1 LNFDEYF
8 VSLSLKNLCL
18 QLHPKPMKATKITWQ
33 QEPRIRVDFTYD
45 PVKVQQIKTISG
57 ARWSNNFKVWHIP
70 YTKEA
75 FNQLKKLFPDVE
87 IKLSKE
93 NNQEEKQLEVV
104 KNPPTLKLVLPSEKI
119 IEKKKQDFGHSAI
132 EIAVSAKQISV
143 KMPKNDTDV
152 QFIRSFR
159 FFRWNKS
166 GFCWII
172 PNYKDN
178 LEKIKTYF
186 GERKVILTDNSASQ
200 LNVNSTS
207 AQQPTVEQ
215 NELFVKNVSF
225 KQLKVYFVYDK
236 SIALQVKRLP
246 LCSWNS
252 DEKCWQLPYSEK
264 FLNELKTLAMEN
276 ALSFTYQ
283 DEAKQQIKPRK
294 SRYDIVNY
302 RTCPPE
308 MVEKLKEL
316 RYSKHTIASYSDLF
330 EEFLNYYENIE
341 PEAITETMIVE
352 FLRYLVN
359 ERRVSTSYQNQSINA
374 IKFYYERVLGGIRKI
389 YLIDRPREEMYLP
402 EVLSE
407 EEVKAILDATE
418 NLKHKAILMTIYSAG
433 LRISEAINLKIKD
446 IDSQRMQIRVE
457 QGKGK
462 KDRYTL
468 LGKKTLEVLRKY
480 FVEYKPK
487 VFIFEG
493 SDGGCYSSRSIQK
506 ILKNAVIKAQIKKRI
521 TVHSLRHSFATHLLE
536 AGTDLRYIQSLLGH
550 SSSKTTE
557 IYTHITTKGFDQ
569 IVSPLDR
576 MEINM

>member
-1 LNFDEYF
+1 
-8 VSLSLKNLCL
+8 
-18 QLHPKPMKATKITWQ
+18 MKATKITLQ
-33 QEPRIRVDFTYD
+33 QELRIRVDFPYD
-45 PVKVQQIKTISG
+45 SLKVQQIKTIPD
-57 ARWSNNFKVWHIP
+57 ARWSNSLKAWHIP

-75 FNQLKKLFPDVE
+75 FNLLKRLFPQVE
-87 IKLSKE
+87 IETKEDSSKSE
-93 NNQEEKQLEVV
+93 HQSDVPIYPLR
-104 KNPPTLKLVLPSEKI
+104 LKLVLSSEKTA
-119 IEKKKQDFGHSAI
+119 EKKKQDFGHSPI
-132 EIAVSAKQISV
+132 EITVSAKQISV

-159 FFRWNKS
+159 YFRWNKS

-178 LEKIKTYF
+178 LEKIKSYF
-186 GERKVILTDNSASQ
+186 GERKVNLTDHSASQ
-200 LNVNSTS
+200 LNISSV
-207 AQQPTVEQ
+207 AHEQPVFGQ
-215 NELFVKNVSF
+215 NELFVKNVSH
-225 KQLKVYFVYDK
+225 KQLKIYFVYDK
-236 SIALQVKRLP
+236 TIAAQVKHVP
-246 LCSWNS
+246 LCNWNP
-252 DEKCWQLPYSEK
+252 DERCWQLPYSDK
-264 FLNELKTLAMEN
+264 FLNELKTLALEN

-283 DEAKQQIKPRK
+283 DEQKQQIKPRK
-294 SRYDIVNY
+294 SRYDIDNY
-302 RTCPPE
+302 RTCPTE
-308 MVEKLKEL
+308 MIEKLKEL

-330 EEFLNYYENIE
+330 EEFLNYYENVE
-341 PEAITETMIVE
+341 PEAITETMIIE

-493 SDGGCYSSRSIQK
+493 SDGGSYSSRSIQK
-506 ILKNAVIKAQIKKRI
+506 ILKQAVIKAQIKKRI
-521 TVHSLRHSFATHLLE
+521 TVHSLRHSFARHLLE

-557 IYTHITTKGFDQ
+557 LYTHITTKGFDQ
-569 IVSPLDR
+569 IVSPLDKL
-576 MEINM
+576 EINM

>member
-1 LNFDEYF
+1 
-8 VSLSLKNLCL
+8 
-18 QLHPKPMKATKITWQ
+18 MKATKITWQ
-33 QEPRIRVDFTYD
+33 QELRIRVDFTYD

-57 ARWSNNFKVWHIP
+57 ARWSNNFKAWHIP

-87 IKLSKE
+87 IEVSKE
-93 NNQEEKQLEVV
+93 NHQIEKRPEIA
-104 KNPPTLKLVLPSEKI
+104 KNPPTLKLVLPSEKTT
-119 IEKKKQDFGHSAI
+119 EKKKQHFDHSAI
-132 EIAVSAKQISV
+132 EITVSAKQISV

-152 QFIRSFR
+152 QFIRSFMY
-159 FFRWNKS
+159 FRWNKS

-186 GERKVILTDNSASQ
+186 GERKIILTDNSASQ

-207 AQQPTVEQ
+207 SQQPVFEQ
-215 NELFVKNVSF
+215 NELFVKNVSH

-246 LCSWNS
+246 LCGWNP

-264 FLNELKTLAMEN
+264 FLNDLKTLAMEN

-302 RTCPPE
+302 RTCPTE

-316 RYSKHTIASYSDLF
+316 RYSKHTIASYGDLF
-330 EEFLNYYENIE
+330 EEFLNYYESIE
-341 PEAITETMIVE
+341 PEAITETMIIE

-433 LRISEAINLKIKD
+433 LRISEVINLKIKD

-480 FVEYKPK
+480 FQLYKPRIY
-487 VFIFEG
+487 IFEG
-493 SDGGCYSSRSIQK
+493 MDGQQYSKSSITQ
-506 ILKNAVIKAQIKKRI
+506 ILKASVLKAGIKKRVS
-521 TVHSLRHSFATHLLE
+521 VHTLRHSFATHLLE
-536 AGTDLRYIQSLLGH
+536 GGVNLRYIQSLLGH
-550 SSSKTTE
+550 GSSKTTE

-569 IVSPLDR
+569 IVNPLDKF
-576 MEINM
+576 ET

>member
-1 LNFDEYF
+1 
-8 VSLSLKNLCL
+8 
-18 QLHPKPMKATKITWQ
+18 MKATKITWQ

-45 PVKVQQIKTISG
+45 PVKVQQIKTIPN
-57 ARWSNNFKVWHIP
+57 ARWSNSFKAWHIP
-70 YTKEA
+70 YSKEA

-87 IKLSKE
+87 IEVNKE
-93 NNQEEKQLEVV
+93 AHQTDMQPEAIN
-104 KNPPTLKLVLPSEKI
+104 NPPRLKLVLPSEKTT
-119 IEKKKQDFGHSAI
+119 EKKKQDLDSSAI
-132 EIAVSAKQISV
+132 EITVSAKQISV

-178 LEKIKTYF
+178 FEKIKTYF
-186 GERKVILTDNSASQ
+186 GERKIILTDNSASQ

-207 AQQPTVEQ
+207 AQQPTFEH
-215 NELFVKNVSF
+215 NELFVKNVSH

-246 LCSWNS
+246 LCGWNP

-302 RTCPPE
+302 RTCPTE

-330 EEFLNYYENIE
+330 EEFLNYYESIE
-341 PEAITETMIVE
+341 PEAITETMIIE

-433 LRISEAINLKIKD
+433 LRISEVINLKIKD

-480 FVEYKPK
+480 FQLYKPRI
-487 VFIFEG
+487 FIFEG
-493 SDGGCYSSRSIQK
+493 AEGKEYSKSSISQ
-506 ILKNAVIKAQIKKRI
+506 ILKASVLKAGIKKRVS
-521 TVHSLRHSFATHLLE
+521 VHTLRHSFATHLLE
-536 AGTDLRYIQSLLGH
+536 GGVNLRYIQSLLGH
-550 SSSKTTE
+550 GSSKTTE

-569 IVSPLDR
+569 IINPLDKF
-576 MEINM
+576 ET

>member
-1 LNFDEYF
+1 
-8 VSLSLKNLCL
+8 
-18 QLHPKPMKATKITWQ
+18 MKATKITLQ
-33 QEPRIRVDFTYD
+33 QELRIRVDFPYD
-45 PVKVQQIKTISG
+45 SLKVQQIKTIPD
-57 ARWSNNFKVWHIP
+57 ARWSTSLKAWHIP
-70 YTKEA
+70 YTTEA
-75 FNQLKKLFPDVE
+75 FNLLKRIFPQVE
-87 IKLSKE
+87 IETKKDSCQTE
-93 NNQEEKQLEVV
+93 HPAEVPNNL
-104 KNPPTLKLVLPSEKI
+104 PRLKLVLPSEKTA
-119 IEKKKQDFGHSAI
+119 EKMKQDFYKSAI
-132 EIAVSAKQISV
+132 EIAVSNKQISV
-143 KMPKNDTDV
+143 KMPKNDIDV

-159 FFRWNKS
+159 YFKWNKS

-178 LEKIKTYF
+178 LEKIMTYF
-186 GERKVILTDNSASQ
+186 GERKVNLTNNTAIQ
-200 LNVNSTS
+200 LSDSSSTKT
-207 AQQPTVEQ
+207 QPVFGL
-215 NELFVKNVSF
+215 NELLVINVSH
-225 KQLKVYFVYDK
+225 KQLKIYFVYDK
-236 SIALQVKRLP
+236 VIAMQVKRLP
-246 LCSWNS
+246 LCSWNP

-264 FLNELKTLAMEN
+264 FLNELKTLALEN

-283 DEAKQQIKPRK
+283 VEQRQQLKPRK

-302 RTCPPE
+302 RTCPAE
-308 MVEKLKEL
+308 MIDKLKEL

-330 EEFLNYYENIE
+330 EEFLNYYDTTDLKE
-341 PEAITETMIVE
+341 ITETMIIE

-374 IKFYYERVLGGIRKI
+374 IKFYYERVCGGIRKI

-418 NLKHKAILMTIYSAG
+418 NIKHKAILMTIYSAG

-480 FVEYKPK
+480 FQLYKPSIY
-487 VFIFEG
+487 IFEG
-493 SDGGCYSSRSIQK
+493 MDGQQYSRSSISQ
-506 ILKNAVIKAQIKKRI
+506 ILKASVMKAGIKKRI
-521 TVHSLRHSFATHLLE
+521 SVHTLRHSFATHLLE
-536 AGTDLRYIQSLLGH
+536 GGVNLRYIQSLLGH
-550 SSSKTTE
+550 GSSKTTE

-569 IVSPLDR
+569 IVNPLDKF
-576 MEINM
+576 ET

>member
-1 LNFDEYF
+1 
-8 VSLSLKNLCL
+8 
-18 QLHPKPMKATKITWQ
+18 MKATKITWQ
-33 QEPRIRVDFTYD
+33 QELRIRVDFPYD
-45 PVKVQQIKTISG
+45 SLKVQQIKTIPD
-57 ARWSNNFKVWHIP
+57 ARWSTSLKAWHIP
-70 YTKEA
+70 YTIEA
-75 FNQLKKLFPDVE
+75 FNLLKRLFPQVE
-87 IKLSKE
+87 IETKE
-93 NNQEEKQLEVV
+93 DNSQKEHQTEVPI
-104 KNPPTLKLVLPSEKI
+104 NLPRLKLVLPSEKPV
-119 IEKKKQDFGHSAI
+119 EKKKQDFSHSPI
-132 EIAVSAKQISV
+132 EITVSAKQLSV

-159 FFRWNKS
+159 YFRWNKS

-178 LEKIKTYF
+178 LEKIKSYF
-186 GERKVILTDNSASQ
+186 GERKVNLTDHSASQ
-200 LNVNSTS
+200 LNISSV
-207 AQQPTVEQ
+207 AHEQPVFGQ
-215 NELFVKNVSF
+215 NELFVKNVSH
-225 KQLKVYFVYDK
+225 KQLKIYFVYDK
-236 SIALQVKRLP
+236 SLALQVKKLP

-252 DEKCWQLPYSEK
+252 DEKCWQLPYSDK
-264 FLNELKTLAMEN
+264 FLNELKTLALEN

-283 DEAKQQIKPRK
+283 DEQKQQIKPRK

-302 RTCPPE
+302 RTCPSE
-308 MVEKLKEL
+308 MIEKLKEL

-330 EEFLNYYENIE
+330 EEFLNYYDNTE
-341 PEAITETMIVE
+341 PEAITETMIIE

-418 NLKHKAILMTIYSAG
+418 NLKHKAILTTIYSAG

-480 FVEYKPK
+480 FQLYKPRIY
-487 VFIFEG
+487 IFEG
-493 SDGGCYSSRSIQK
+493 MDGQQYSKSSITQ
-506 ILKNAVIKAQIKKRI
+506 ILKASVLKAGIKKRVS
-521 TVHSLRHSFATHLLE
+521 VHTLRHSFATHLLE
-536 AGTDLRYIQSLLGH
+536 GGVSLRYIQSLLGH
-550 SSSKTTE
+550 GSSKTTE

-569 IVSPLDR
+569 IINPLDKF
-576 MEINM
+576 ET